1 MTRNSTRSYWMSD
14 KSWYEIVDGKP
25 QLTSLAPP
33 AAQRSFAEW
42 NMKPRKKTASKYLRV
57 LRAKLNI

>member
-1 MTRNSTRSYWMSD
+1 MIRNSTRSYWMSN
-14 KSWYEIVDGKP
+14 KSWYKIVDGKP
-25 QLTSLAPP
+25 QLTPLAPK

-42 NMKPRKKTASKYLRV
+42 NTKPQKKLLSKYLRV

>member
-1 MTRNSTRSYWMSD
+1 MTRNSTRSYWMSN
-14 KSWYEIVDGKP
+14 KSWYKIVDGKP

-33 AAQRSFAEW
+33 TAKRSFAEW
-42 NMKPRKKTASKYLRV
+42 NKKPRKKLFSKYVRV